1 MNVCGF
7 VMIWLNFCWFNF
19 SHVFMLRNLWLC
31 FVSFCFYF
39 LVLIFIF
46 NFLILCFPDPI
57 WTLCFWHEIEKKN
70 RVFLSLS
77 FCLIGKHAGKVFLQ
91 KNISFCL
98 CLVSKKHEE
107 TKRKRILW
115 FFGCLVV
122 ERMGFF
128 WVWNYGKCHIWGF
141 LFLFLSLFLSYQTRY
156 WVWQI
161 FLLFLLYSWEDINLS
176 KVDDRT
182 LFMGWLLIFL

>member
-1 MNVCGF
+1 MLRF
-7 VMIWLNFCWFNF
+7 VLFLFFSSYFHFQFFDFVLSWSNLNF
-19 SHVFMLRNLWLC
+19 VFLAWNWK
-31 FVSFCFYF
+31 
-39 LVLIFIF
+39 
-46 NFLILCFPDPI
+46 
-57 WTLCFWHEIEKKN
+57 EKPGF
-70 RVFLSLS
+70 FLSLS